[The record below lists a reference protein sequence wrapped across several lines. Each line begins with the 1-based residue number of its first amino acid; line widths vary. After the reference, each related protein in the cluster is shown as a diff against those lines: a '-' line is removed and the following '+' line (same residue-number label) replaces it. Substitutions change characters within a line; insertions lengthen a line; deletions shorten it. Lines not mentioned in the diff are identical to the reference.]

1 MAAQSDSKVSALALS
16 IHQEMGE
23 QFAKTVTNGQA
34 QASIGGRQVSVDVLS
49 GDPRLN
55 AGWDEA
61 TNQAGIILLLVR
73 FLDVISLD
81 KVKAIYRRLPTD
93 SGKPIAVVIVREQ
106 GESDFK
112 MSCPVCGQKLWVR
125 DSDVGKKGRCPNCK
139 KAFSLPDQV
148 AHLRGQLALP
158 DSMPVLRIAS
168 GDASSVK
175 AAVEKVLEATQGGLI
190 DAPNIDQEVL
200 KQSTMRVNIN
210 D

>member
-1 MAAQSDSKVSALALS
+1 
-16 IHQEMGE
+16 MGE
-23 QFAKTVTNGQA
+23 QFAKALTGGQPHA
-34 QASIGGRQVSVDVLS
+34 TIGGQQVVVDVLS

-61 TNQAGIILLLVR
+61 TNQAGIMLLLVR

-93 SGKPIAVVIVREQ
+93 SGAPLAVMIVREQ

-139 KAFSLPDQV
+139 KAFNLPDQV
-148 AHLRGQLALP
+148 GHLRAQLALP
-158 DSMPVLRIAS
+158 DSVPVLRMAS
-168 GDASSVK
+168 GDAAAAK
-175 AAVEKVLEATQGGLI
+175 EAVEKLLQSAKGGLI
-190 DAPNIDQEVL
+190 DAPDIDQEVL

-210 D
+210 ND